1 MLSSIP
7 DSGENAKLADH
18 MDMEKRKVACTEK
31 TEKEKANR
39 IVREIS
45 K

>member
-1 MLSSIP
+1 VLSSIP